1 MAKKVFL
8 SFYFGGDVSRVQQ
21 VRNIGAIEGDSVVS
35 AQEWE
40 TVVGRGETAIKN
52 WIEAQM
58 KYKHAVVVLVG
69 GETASRK
76 WVKHEI
82 EKAWQ
87 DKRPLVGI
95 RIHGLADLNGRTGS
109 YGDNPFDKV
118 FDASGNALSRYIT
131 LHNPSGADSKA
142 VYASIKDNFDSWA
155 AGAVKRV

>member
-8 SFYFGGDVSRVQQ
+8 SFHFAGDVSRVQQ

-40 TVVGRGETAIKN
+40 TVTGKGEQAIKN

-58 KYKHAVVVLVG
+58 KYKAAVVVLVG
-69 GETASRK
+69 ASTASRP
-76 WVKHEI
+76 WVKYEI

-95 RIHGLADLNGRTGS
+95 RIHGLADLNGKTGS
-109 YGDNPFDKV
+109 SGDNPFDKV
-118 FDASGNALSRYIT
+118 YDANGNRLSRSIT
-131 LHNPSGADSKA
+131 LHNPVGVDSKG
-142 VYASIKDNFDSWA
+142 VYASIRDNFESWVN
-155 AGAVKRV
+155 GAVTRA